1 MSTKPT
7 HSGHT
12 LESAYWSGDFLEI
25 EDEIE
30 EAGKREKLWEFNNME
45 YESVSDFV
53 ESLKG
58 D

>member
-1 MSTKPT
+1 MSIGKTQ
-7 HSGHT
+7 SGHT

-25 EDEIE
+25 EDELDQIE
-30 EAGKREKLWEFNNME
+30 RRERVWEFNNME

-53 ESLKG
+53 DGLKG

>member
-1 MSTKPT
+1 MFKLTR
-7 HSGHT
+7 SGHT

-25 EDEIE
+25 EDELDQIE
-30 EAGKREKLWEFNNME
+30 RRERAWEFNNME

-53 ESLKG
+53 ESLKW